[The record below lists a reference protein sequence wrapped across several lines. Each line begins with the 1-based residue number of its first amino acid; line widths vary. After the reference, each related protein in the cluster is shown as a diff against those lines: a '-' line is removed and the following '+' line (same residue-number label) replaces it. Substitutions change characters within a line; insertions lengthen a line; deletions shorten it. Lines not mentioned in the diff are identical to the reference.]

1 MSFQGFP
8 VEALDFYEGLE
19 SDNTKTY
26 WTAHKKIYDECVRAP
41 LVALCEA
48 LEPEFGESHL
58 FRPYND
64 LRFAKDRSPY
74 KEQQG
79 AVVGDHYLHVSA
91 AGLFAASGYH
101 QMASDQVDRY
111 RQAVDDKRTGG
122 KLERVVGKIRS
133 QGVHRRRRCAE
144 DTAARLPGGP
154 SADRAAS
161 AQGAGRVDRIRV
173 TTMAAHR
180 RCRRPGGASLAGNGA
195 PLRLARRERRAVH
208 AAATLTGH
216 RMGWPEE
223 RASIRRDALGIAAYA
238 GAFGVSLGAIAVASG
253 LTVMQTCLLSLAMFS
268 GASQVAFI
276 GVIGAGGSALAAIPA
291 TLLLGIRN
299 TFYGIRLVQVLGVR
313 GRRVAVAAQFVLD
326 ETAAMVIARDD
337 EREKRYAFWFTGVL
351 LFVVWNVGTIAGAL
365 GGSAIGDTAAFG
377 LDAVVT
383 AAFLA
388 LIWPRLD
395 DATSRL
401 VAIGGALVAVT
412 LVPLLPPGIPVLA
425 AAPVAVVVGLW
436 RREPRSAT

>member
-1 MSFQGFP
+1 
-8 VEALDFYEGLE
+8 
-19 SDNTKTY
+19 
-26 WTAHKKIYDECVRAP
+26 
-41 LVALCEA
+41 
-48 LEPEFGESHL
+48 
-58 FRPYND
+58 
-64 LRFAKDRSPY
+64 
-74 KEQQG
+74 
-79 AVVGDHYLHVSA
+79 
-91 AGLFAASGYH
+91 
-101 QMASDQVDRY
+101 
-111 RQAVDDKRTGG
+111 
-122 KLERVVGKIRS
+122 
-133 QGVHRRRRCAE
+133 
-144 DTAARLPGGP
+144 
-154 SADRAAS
+154 
-161 AQGAGRVDRIRV
+161 
-173 TTMAAHR
+173 
-180 RCRRPGGASLAGNGA
+180 
-195 PLRLARRERRAVH
+195 
-208 AAATLTGH
+208 
-216 RMGWPEE
+216 MGWPEE

-337 EREKRYAFWFTGVL
+337 EREQRYAFWFTGVL

-377 LDAVVT
+377 LDAVVP